1 MKKQK
6 RWAGTI
12 AFCIIISLLSINVIS
27 AAEPRAF
34 SDVPAGHWAAE
45 YVQEL
50 RDRGITDGIGNN
62 QFGMGKSISR
72 YEFVTFLVRLMKW
85 DLVNQPHPT
94 FVDAT
99 DTKAWYYA
107 PLETAVA
114 KGLLIA
120 VGSEFDQN
128 PDVSKR
134 SFGGSY
140 PITRQEMAIM
150 IVRAL
155 GYGQI
160 ASKLDLE
167 PGFSDVERFKGYIN
181 VAKDLGIINGTG
193 PQTFAPTATAT
204 KEEAATMMIRMA
216 RKLDAGISD
225 LHGFYA
231 IRSFNQIHFMKELH
245 SVSFGWSRLGHSGEK
260 GYYLDTS
267 RENDNDF
274 AIPAGYEKV
283 LSQARA
289 QNIKMHLMIYA
300 SDTSKIGEAGN
311 LTAFLN
317 DPSEQA
323 KVIQQIVNQI
333 SPAKLNL
340 DGVTID
346 FEEMKGEIKKAQ
358 FVSFLENLK
367 AALNGK
373 RLLVA
378 VHPQRKEGI
387 AYFDAYDFRKIGQI
401 ADRVI
406 LMAHD
411 YYAKSLTT
419 AEAEQGYTLTPLAPL
434 DKIYNALRFITDKQ
448 TGVEDISK
456 VMLQVSFG
464 SVQWQRQNGKVTNQR
479 AFQPSYDKI
488 TAALAKPNAEIT
500 FQEQYS
506 SPRAAYMT
514 EDGLEN
520 ILWYEDSRSI
530 VAKIQLAKMFGV
542 KNISIWRLGNIPNDK
557 KAPYL
562 NVWEAIQKEK

>member
-1 MKKQK
+1 MKTTKL
-6 RWAGTI
+6 WAAIT
-12 AFCIIISLLSINVIS
+12 ALSIIFNLLSVNPLV
-27 AAEPRAF
+27 AAQPKAF
-34 SDVPAGHWAAE
+34 SDVPSNHWAAE

-50 RDRGITDGIGNN
+50 RSRGITDGIGKN
-62 QFGMGKSISR
+62 QFGLGKTISR
-72 YEFVTFLVRLMKW
+72 YEFITFLVRLMKW
-85 DLVNQPHPT
+85 DLVKQPNPT
-94 FVDAT
+94 FADAT

-114 KGLLIA
+114 KGILIA
-120 VGSEFDQN
+120 VGSEFDKN
-128 PDVSKR
+128 PAVSKR
-134 SFGGSY
+134 SFGGDY
-140 PITRQEMAIM
+140 AITRQEMAIM

-160 ASKLDLE
+160 ASKLDEE

-181 VAKDLGIINGTG
+181 VAKELEIINGTS
-193 PQTFAPTATAT
+193 PQTFAPKETATR
-204 KEEAATMMIRMA
+204 EEAAAMMIRMA
-216 RKLDAGISD
+216 KKLDAPISD

-231 IRSFNQIHFMKELH
+231 IRSFGQRQLIHGLN
-245 SVSFGWSRLGHSGEK
+245 SVSFGWSRLGHNAK
-260 GYYLDTS
+260 QGYYLDTS

-274 AIPAGYEKV
+274 AIPIGYEPV
-283 LSQARA
+283 LADARA
-289 QNIKMHLMIYA
+289 RKVKTHLMVYA
-300 SDTSKIGEAGN
+300 SDRSRIGESGN
-311 LTAFLN
+311 LTSFLES
-317 DPSEQA
+317 PAEQA
-323 KVIQQIVNQI
+323 KVIEQIVAEI

-346 FEEMKGEIKKAQ
+346 FEEMKGETKKAQ
-358 FVSFLENLK
+358 FVSFLTSLK

-387 AYFDAYDFRKIGQI
+387 AYFDAYDFRKIGQL

-411 YYAKSLTT
+411 YYAKTLTPS
-419 AEAEQGYTLTPLAPL
+419 EAEQGYTLTPLAPL
-434 DKIYNALRFITDKQ
+434 DKIYNALRFITDAD
-448 TGVEDISK
+448 TGVEDINK

-464 SVQWQRQNGKVTNQR
+464 SVQWQRKEGKVLNQT
-479 AFQPSYDKI
+479 AFQPTYDQI
-488 TAALAKPNAEIT
+488 TAALAKPNVEIT

-506 SPRAAYMT
+506 SPRAAYSA
-514 EDGLEN
+514 EGGVEN

-530 VAKIQLAKMFGV
+530 IAKIQLAKMFGV
-542 KNISIWRLGNIPNDK
+542 KNISLWRLGNIPNDS